1 MCNFNT
7 LFNDRYQ
14 YCNMKGFLTTVCL
27 IAYSFSF
34 GQLLTWS
41 PDFISENSLSVEI
54 IVDASRGN
62 QGLNNYAAT
71 GDVYIHTGVITSS
84 SNSANDWKYVKFP
97 SFNTPNPQAQAV
109 YLGNNKWKFTI
120 SGGLRTFF
128 GLTNNSEKILKIA
141 LLFRSGNGS
150 VVQRNADGSDMFI
163 PVYEAGLSIRLSQPP
178 MQPMFIPAPEPI
190 IKSIGESISVTANAS
205 LSANMKLSLNG
216 VQIATQ
222 NGVLSITSNPV
233 ITTGGLQVILAEA
246 SDGINTRMDS
256 VRFFVSA
263 PPPVAP
269 VPAGLR
275 DGINYEAGDTSA
287 ILVFYA
293 PAKNSVFV
301 LGDFN
306 NWTQAQNYQMTN
318 TPDGN
323 RHWIRIT
330 GLNPGT
336 EYAYQFLVDAT
347 LKVADYYTEKVLDQF
362 NDPYISPL
370 TYPGLKAYPIGKT
383 TGIVSILQTKKPA
396 FNWQVGNFSRPDK
409 RNLLV
414 YELLVR
420 DFTGNSNLQTL
431 KDTLSY
437 IKRLGINV
445 VELMPVNEFE
455 GNNSWGYNPSFYFAP
470 DKYYGTESDLRRFID
485 ACHQQGI
492 AVVLDIAL
500 NHSFGQSPM
509 VQLYYDGASG
519 KPAANSPWFNT
530 DPKHPFN
537 VGYDFN
543 HETAA
548 TKDFVD
554 RVVEHWLVNYKIDGF
569 RWDLS
574 KGFTQVNN
582 PNNVAAWGAYDPT
595 RIAIWKRI
603 YDKMQAVAPGSY
615 CILEHFADNSEE
627 IELSD
632 YGMLLWGNSNF
643 NFNEATMGF
652 VANSNFDGSIAKKR
666 NWNKPY
672 LIAYQESHDEERL
685 MFKNITFGN
694 SSNTS
699 HNAKNLQVAL
709 SRNAMAAAFW
719 AMMPGPKMLWQFG
732 ELGYDY
738 SITYCPSTGT
748 VPQPYPSSQCRT
760 DPKPIRWEYQLDLD
774 RKNLYNVYAALLQ
787 LRTTPNYISTF
798 TTNTDVSW
806 DMGTGFKWLKTESD
820 SLRVVVIGNFDV
832 TSKSGNVVFPSAGT
846 WYSYLSQGTR
856 TATGGSESITLQP
869 GEFYVYTNRNI
880 SNPVIT
886 GLEDLRPD
894 YSNQSLIIYPNPV
907 VSSATLAYEIPITG
921 KVDISIYN
929 IQGQKMVT
937 LFNGIKP
944 RGKHA
949 FTWNASESWAQKA
962 SNGQYLLVMD
972 IEGRKMKKQFLIS
985 R

>member
-1 MCNFNT
+1 
-7 LFNDRYQ
+7 
-14 YCNMKGFLTTVCL
+14 MKGFFTTVCML
-27 IAYSFSF
+27 AYSFGF

-41 PDFISENSLSVEI
+41 PDFISENSSSIEI
-54 IVDASRGN
+54 TVDATRGN
-62 QGLNNYAAT
+62 QGLKDYAST
-71 GDVYIHTGVITSS
+71 GDVFIHTGVITTS
-84 SNSANDWKYVKFP
+84 SNNASDWKYVKFP
-97 SFNTPNPQAQAV
+97 SFNTPNAAAQAV

-120 SGGLRTFF
+120 SGGLRTFY
-128 GLTNNSEKILKIA
+128 GLPNPTEKILKIA
-141 LLFRSGNGS
+141 LLFRNGNGTT
-150 VVQRNADGSDMFI
+150 VQRNADGSDMYI
-163 PVYEAGLSIRLSQPP
+163 QVYETGLAIRITQPP
-178 MQPMFIPAPEPI
+178 IQPLFTPAPEAI
-190 IKSIGESISVTANAS
+190 IKSIGESLTVTANAS
-205 LSANMKLSLNG
+205 LSANMKLSFNG
-216 VQIATQ
+216 TQIAAQ
-222 NGVLSITSNPV
+222 NGVSSITANPV
-233 ITTGGLQVILAEA
+233 ITTGGLQVIMAEA
-246 SDGINTRMDS
+246 NDGVSTKLDS
-256 VRFFVSA
+256 VKFFVSA
-263 PPPVAP
+263 PPVVAP
-269 VPAGLR
+269 VPAGLK
-275 DGINYEAGDTSA
+275 DGINYEPGDTSA
-287 ILVFYA
+287 TLVFYA
-293 PAKNSVFV
+293 PGKNSVYV

-306 NWTQAQNYQMTN
+306 NWNQAQQYQMAN
-318 TPDGN
+318 SPDGN
-323 RHWIRIT
+323 RHWVRIT
-330 GLNPGT
+330 GLTPGT
-336 EYAYQFLVDAT
+336 EYAYQFLVDNA
-347 LKVADYYTEKVLDQF
+347 LKVADYFTEKVLDPV
-362 NDPYISPL
+362 NDPFISPL
-370 TYPGLKAYPIGKT
+370 TYPGLKAYPVGKT
-383 TGIVSILQTKKPA
+383 TGIVSILQTRKPA

-409 RNLLV
+409 RNLAI
-414 YELLVR
+414 YELLMR
-420 DFTGNSNLQTL
+420 DFTNASNWQTL

-437 IKRLGINV
+437 LKRLGINV
-445 VELMPVNEFE
+445 IELMPVNEFE

-470 DKYYGTESDLRRFID
+470 DKYYGTEADLRRFID

-509 VQLYYDGASG
+509 VQLYFDGPTG

-543 HETAA
+543 HEAAA

-582 PNNVAAWGAYDPT
+582 PNNVGAWGAYDPT

-603 YDKMQAVAPGSY
+603 YDKMQVVSPGSY

-643 NFNEATMGF
+643 NFNEATMGY
-652 VANSNFDGSIAKKR
+652 VANSNFENSIAKKR
-666 NWNKPY
+666 NWNKPH
-672 LIAYQESHDEERL
+672 LVAYQESHDEERL

-694 SSNTS
+694 SSNSS
-699 HNAKNLQVAL
+699 HNAKNPQVAL
-709 SRNAMAAAFW
+709 ARNAMAAAFW
-719 AMMPGPKMLWQFG
+719 SMMPGPKMLWQFG

-748 VPQPYPSSQCRT
+748 VPQPYPSDQCRT
-760 DPKPIRWEYQLDLD
+760 DPKPVRWEYQLDLD

-787 LRTTPNYISTF
+787 LRNTPNYISTF

-820 SLRVVVIGNFDV
+820 SLKVVVIGNFDV
-832 TSKSGNVVFPSAGT
+832 TSRSGNVTFPSAGT

-856 TATGGSESITLQP
+856 IASGASESITLQP

-894 YSNQSLIIYPNPV
+894 FSEQSLIIYPNPV
-907 VSSATLAYEIPITG
+907 ISSATVAYEIPVTG

-929 IQGQKMVT
+929 LQGQKMIS
-937 LFNGIKP
+937 LFSGVKP
-944 RGKHA
+944 KGKHA
-949 FTWNASESWAQKA
+949 FTWNASDSWAKKA
-962 SNGQYLLVMD
+962 STGQYLLILDVD
-972 IEGRKMKKQFLIS
+972 GRKMKKQFIIAK
-985 R
+985 